1 MNHDKISI
9 NKFGGGIWYRK
20 LIDNMTLKAPDT
32 KLVHAYEALKKK
44 QEDEL
49 FEEYFRQA
57 SEKDKPKLTNSDIVG
72 MIKSKPETYM
82 KNDKLYAPA
91 IMAVHTVGRH
101 RADSIIAK
109 IEIDEAQ
116 KDQ

>member
-1 MNHDKISI
+1 MI
-9 NKFGGGIWYRK
+9 
-20 LIDNMTLKAPDT
+20 LKAPDT

-57 SEKDKPKLTNSDIVG
+57 SEKDKPKLSNSDIVG
-72 MIKSKPETYM
+72 MMKAKPETYM
-82 KNDKLYAPA
+82 KNDKFYAPS
-91 IMAVHTVGRH
+91 IMAVHGVGRH

-109 IEIDEAQ
+109 IDIEEAEKAQ
-116 KDQ
+116 QS